1 MEFTYKFS
9 AVKGIQAKQE
19 YYIAMVPLKYLG
31 TLFRFDSDI
40 PQPEFRSQRR
50 INEFRIPEI
59 KSYILNN
66 RNNYVFSALAASI
79 DGDFK
84 FLPIDGNDNIGILE
98 VVMNAKFLIND
109 GQHRLA
115 AINEALLEDETLKDE
130 TISIVFYKDEGLKK
144 SQQMFTD
151 LNKHA
156 VKTSN
161 SLSTLYDTRDKL
173 AVITKEVVNN
183 VEFFNLYTDKEK
195 DNLGKNSSKLFTLNN
210 IYKANHRILKTK
222 NYKKTDEKFLIT
234 FWNEVSNNITEW
246 QELLNKAITKK
257 ELRED
262 YIITL
267 AVTLNAFGKLGSY
280 FYENQNVDMASVL
293 TSLSKV
299 NWSRNCKENWLGR
312 TIGADGKVKN
322 NEEAIFLT
330 YIKIKECLNI
340 PITKEEKGK
349 EKQII
354 KKGM

>member
-9 AVKGIQAKQE
+9 AVKGIQANQE
-19 YYIAMVPLKYLG
+19 YYIAMVPLKYLS
-31 TLFRFDSDI
+31 TLFKYESDI

-59 KSYILNN
+59 KDYILKN
-66 RNNYVFSALAASI
+66 RSNYVFSALAASI
-79 DGDFK
+79 DGEFK
-84 FLPIDGNDNIGILE
+84 FIPINNYENIGILE

-115 AINEALLEDETLKDE
+115 AINEAIQEDKTLNDE
-130 TISIVFYKDEGLKK
+130 TISIVFYKDEGLQK

-210 IYKANHRILKTK
+210 IYKANRRILKTK
-222 NYKKTDEKFLIT
+222 NFKKSDEQFLINY
-234 FWNEVSNNITEW
+234 WKVVSNNITEW
-246 QELLNKAITKK
+246 QELLDKSITKRD
-257 ELRED
+257 LREN

-280 FYENQNVDMASVL
+280 FHENTNTDMNKVL
-293 TSLSKV
+293 KNLSTI
-299 NWSRNCKENWLGR
+299 NWSRTCKENWLGR
-312 TIGADGKVKN
+312 TIGTDGKIKN

-330 YIKIKECLNI
+330 CNKIKECLNI
-340 PITKEEKGK
+340 NISKSDKEK

-354 KKGM
+354 KKGL

>member
-9 AVKGIQAKQE
+9 AVKGVQAKQE
-19 YYIAMVPLKYLG
+19 YYIAMVPLKYLS
-31 TLFRFDSDI
+31 TLFKYESDI

-50 INEFRIPEI
+50 INEYRIPEI
-59 KSYILNN
+59 KDYIIKN

-84 FLPIDGNDNIGILE
+84 FISTGNYENIGILE
-98 VVMNAKFLIND
+98 VEMNAKFLIND

-115 AINEALLEDETLKDE
+115 AINEAIQEDKTLNDE
-130 TISIVFYKDEGLKK
+130 TISIVFYKDEGLQK

-173 AVITKEVVNN
+173 AVTTKEVVNK

-222 NYKKTDEKFLIT
+222 KVKKSDEKFLIT
-234 FWNEVSNNITEW
+234 FWNEVSKNITEW
-246 QELLNKAITKK
+246 QDLLNKTITKK
-257 ELRED
+257 DLREN

-280 FYENQNVDMASVL
+280 FYENPNVDMINIL
-293 TSLSKV
+293 KQLSNI
-299 NWSRNCKENWLGR
+299 NWSRTCRENWLGR
-312 TIGADGKVKN
+312 TIGTDGKIKN

-330 YIKIKECLNI
+330 CNKIKEQLKI
-340 PITKEEKGK
+340 SISKADKEK
-349 EKQII
+349 EKQIM
-354 KKGM
+354 KKGL